1 MNLWIGTSGFQYPE
15 WKGKFYP
22 EKMPPGKM
30 LPYYAERFPTTEI
43 NYSFRQ
49 IPSEK
54 SIQSWATSTPSR
66 FKFSFKAPQKVTH
79 FAKLR
84 NCDETV
90 RFFHAV
96 ISALGNKLGCV
107 LFQLPPGFKRD
118 TPLLRSFIGAIP
130 KGMRAAFEFRDA
142 SWFND
147 EVFEA
152 LREPNVALCI
162 AEGESLASPFI
173 STADFGYLRL
183 RLEDYTPSQIKE
195 RAAFVRAQ
203 AGQWQDAFIYFKHEE
218 TCVGPKFANQ
228 MIKLLER

>member
-1 MNLWIGTSGFQYPE
+1 MDLWIGTSGFQYPE

-30 LPYYAERFPTTEI
+30 LPYYAERFTTTEI

-54 SIQSWATSTPSR
+54 SIQSWAGSTPSR

-90 RFFHAV
+90 RFFHVV

-107 LFQLPPGFKRD
+107 LFQLPPWIQARHTAPSLVYRRHSERNARRIRIPRRVMVKTKFSMNCGNS
-118 TPLLRSFIGAIP
+118 TPRFALLKAKAWQARS
-130 KGMRAAFEFRDA
+130 
-142 SWFND
+142 
-147 EVFEA
+147 
-152 LREPNVALCI
+152 
-162 AEGESLASPFI
+162 SL
-173 STADFGYLRL
+173 L
-183 RLEDYTPSQIKE
+183 QIL
-195 RAAFVRAQ
+195 A
-203 AGQWQDAFIYFKHEE
+203 
-218 TCVGPKFANQ
+218 T
-228 MIKLLER
+228 